1 MTWKYSTD
9 GMNGTYTIN
18 WSPSIYGTPYVNSVE
33 KIVIGNFSF
42 QDITFVYSSIW
53 RQAYISAV
61 VMDKQSLETY
71 DIPTFSITYEFLYD
85 MGVDCEGSIAK
96 DDKFIEKV
104 IMLLNKTGCWN
115 GSSLKQNMKKK
126 QIKKYNIKDLEYD
139 PQTMYTHIF
148 DPMATES
155 NAKLKKEL
163 KEKDDLIAEL
173 NEQIQEMKEE
183 IELLKA
189 INQEC

>member
-42 QDITFVYSSIW
+42 QDITFVYSSG
-53 RQAYISAV
+53 Y
-61 VMDKQSLETY
+61 
-71 DIPTFSITYEFLYD
+71 
-85 MGVDCEGSIAK
+85 
-96 DDKFIEKV
+96 
-104 IMLLNKTGCWN
+104 WN